1 MEEGGEN
8 VCFLTENC
16 PYLRSGERYR
26 AKIAIN
32 ILLLI
37 GSRRNPYTRHEN
49 RWLWM
54 TLKGHYAFCYAN
66 RAILWLS
73 GKLQG
78 VSDGNVG

>member
-49 RWLWM
+49 R
-54 TLKGHYAFCYAN
+54 
-66 RAILWLS
+66 
-73 GKLQG
+73 
-78 VSDGNVG
+78 